1 MTLVVALSLSWFGKL
16 WDVDEVF
23 VDKIVIGIFAPA
35 FDLEGEIMAR
45 MEFVLRVEF

>member
-1 MTLVVALSLSWFGKL
+1 MALSLSWSGKL
-16 WDVDEVF
+16 WDIDEVS
-23 VDKIVIGIFAPA
+23 VDKIGIGIFAPA